1 MSRFA
6 VNASWTWC
14 FPQLGLESWARG
26 QGGGGRRAEGRKP
39 SSQQQAHCL
48 HSAGLAAGLG
58 SAGTV
63 SSMRGVPAGG
73 TAPRGLLCV
82 GVKAACSV
90 WMVGMA
96 SDSTKCVGQNAA
108 AVDV

>member
-1 MSRFA
+1 MH
-6 VNASWTWC
+6 
-14 FPQLGLESWARG
+14 LGRG
-26 QGGGGRRAEGRKP
+26 QFSPVGVGELGKGAGWGRTKGRGEEAELSAAGT
-39 SSQQQAHCL
+39 HCL

-82 GVKAACSV
+82 GVKAASSV